1 MHVGIRVL
9 SSPGNLSELLSDAG
23 RTIASTGLPRR
34 CRYEVRTV
42 KKSAFDGSE
51 ILADSCSQPV
61 AMVTTDMPPAGA
73 SRPARDEQFAAVYAE
88 LMRLARRQRGPG
100 DTLNTTAI
108 VHELYLR
115 LANGEGATIRSER
128 QFLGYAARAM
138 RNLLID
144 RARARLSE
152 KSGGGQIAVSLD
164 DAHAAAVSV
173 DAREA
178 LALDD
183 GLRQLEREDARA
195 AEALALNYFAGQT
208 ADRIA
213 AVLGVT
219 RRTVE
224 RDLQFARAFLKAI
237 CSE

>member
-1 MHVGIRVL
+1 MKRPAFEEPAL
-9 SSPGNLSELLSDAG
+9 LANLPFQAVDTAMTDIE
-23 RTIASTGLPRR
+23 P
-34 CRYEVRTV
+34 
-42 KKSAFDGSE
+42 
-51 ILADSCSQPV
+51 AD
-61 AMVTTDMPPAGA
+61 A
-73 SRPARDEQFAAVYAE
+73 SRPARDEQFAAVYSE

-115 LANGEGATIRSER
+115 LANGEGASIRSER

-164 DAHAAAVSV
+164 DVHASAISV

-183 GLRQLEREDARA
+183 GLRQLEREDPRA

-237 CSE
+237 CAE

>member
-1 MHVGIRVL
+1 MIEIVKDTAFA
-9 SSPGNLSELLSDAG
+9 PG
-23 RTIASTGLPRR
+23 P
-34 CRYEVRTV
+34 V
-42 KKSAFDGSE
+42 
-51 ILADSCSQPV
+51 LADLACTSPDVTMPDAVLPV
-61 AMVTTDMPPAGA
+61 ASKAEQDQ
-73 SRPARDEQFAAVYAE
+73 QFAAVYGE

-115 LANGEGATIRSER
+115 LANGDGSSIRNER

-144 RARARLSE
+144 RARSRLSE
-152 KSGGGQIAVSLD
+152 KSGGGQVAVSLD
-164 DAHAAAVSV
+164 DAHAAAVTV

-183 GLRQLEREDARA
+183 ALRQLEREDARA
-195 AEALALNYFAGQT
+195 AEVLELNYFAGQT
-208 ADRIA
+208 AERIA

-224 RDLQFARAFLKAI
+224 RDLQFARAFLKAS
-237 CSE
+237 CGD

>member
-1 MHVGIRVL
+1 MADGPRLRAPRQETEGRIVKESAFAVNAVL
-9 SSPGNLSELLSDAG
+9 AD
-23 RTIASTGLPRR
+23 LPRAIPG
-34 CRYEVRTV
+34 
-42 KKSAFDGSE
+42 SAMS
-51 ILADSCSQPV
+51 
-61 AMVTTDMPPAGA
+61 AGA
-73 SRPARDEQFAAVYAE
+73 IPPSSKNENDQQFAAVYSE

-115 LANGEGATIRSER
+115 LANGDGASIRNER

-144 RARARLSE
+144 RARSRLSE
-152 KSGGGQIAVSLD
+152 KSGGGQAAISLD
-164 DAHAAAVSV
+164 DAHAAAVTV

-183 GLRQLEREDARA
+183 ALRQLEREDARA
-195 AEALALNYFAGQT
+195 AEVLELNYFAGQT
-208 ADRIA
+208 AERIA
-213 AVLGVT
+213 MVLGVT

-224 RDLQFARAFLKAI
+224 RDLQFARAFLKAN
-237 CSE
+237 CGE

>member
-1 MHVGIRVL
+1 MAVRKSAFASEKFLADFCSTEEVAMPEPAAPPAAKL
-9 SSPGNLSELLSDAG
+9 ENDQRFSAVYSELL
-23 RTIASTGLPRR
+23 
-34 CRYEVRTV
+34 
-42 KKSAFDGSE
+42 
-51 ILADSCSQPV
+51 
-61 AMVTTDMPPAGA
+61 
-73 SRPARDEQFAAVYAE
+73 
-88 LMRLARRQRGPG
+88 RLARRQRGPG

-115 LANGEGATIRSER
+115 LAHGDGASLGSER

-144 RARARLSE
+144 RARNRLSE
-152 KSGGGQIAVSLD
+152 KAGGGRGYVSLD
-164 DAHAAAVSV
+164 DAQAIAVGV

-195 AEALALNYFAGQT
+195 AEVLALNYFAGQT
-208 ADRIA
+208 TERIA
-213 AVLGVT
+213 GVLGVT

-224 RDLQFARAFLKAI
+224 RDLQFARAFLKAA
-237 CSE
+237 CAD

>member
-1 MHVGIRVL
+1 MIEIVKDPAFA
-9 SSPGNLSELLSDAG
+9 PGS
-23 RTIASTGLPRR
+23 
-34 CRYEVRTV
+34 V
-42 KKSAFDGSE
+42 
-51 ILADSCSQPV
+51 LADFACASLD
-61 AMVTTDMPPAGA
+61 VTMPDAALPAA
-73 SRPARDEQFAAVYAE
+73 SKAEQDQQFAAVYGE

-115 LANGEGATIRSER
+115 LATGDGASIRNER

-144 RARARLSE
+144 RARSRLSE
-152 KSGGGQIAVSLD
+152 KSGGGQLAVSLD
-164 DAHAAAVSV
+164 DAHAAAVTV

-183 GLRQLEREDARA
+183 ALRQLEREDARA
-195 AEALALNYFAGQT
+195 AEVLELNYFAGQT
-208 ADRIA
+208 TERIA

-224 RDLQFARAFLKAI
+224 RDLQFARAFLKAS
-237 CSE
+237 CGD

>member
-1 MHVGIRVL
+1 MPENAIQPSSKVRQDQRFAGI
-9 SSPGNLSELLSDAG
+9 
-23 RTIASTGLPRR
+23 
-34 CRYEVRTV
+34 
-42 KKSAFDGSE
+42 
-51 ILADSCSQPV
+51 
-61 AMVTTDMPPAGA
+61 
-73 SRPARDEQFAAVYAE
+73 YAE

-115 LANGEGATIRSER
+115 LANTEQGSIENER

-152 KSGGGQIAVSLD
+152 KAGSGHIALSLD
-164 DAHAAAVSV
+164 DENAAQISV

-183 GLRQLEREDARA
+183 ALRQLEREDARA
-195 AEALALNYFAGQT
+195 AEALELNYFAGQT
-208 ADRIA
+208 TERIA
-213 AVLGVT
+213 EVLGVT

-224 RDLQFARAFLKAI
+224 RDLRFARAFLKSTCA
-237 CSE
+237 

>member
-1 MHVGIRVL
+1 MSLRVACPDDGSFL
-9 SSPGNLSELLSDAG
+9 VECRAAG
-23 RTIASTGLPRR
+23 SQPEAQIVKETAFAENPVLADLPRA
-34 CRYEVRTV
+34 TLD
-42 KKSAFDGSE
+42 SDMSE
-51 ILADSCSQPV
+51 AV
-61 AMVTTDMPPAGA
+61 VPPN
-73 SRPARDEQFAAVYAE
+73 SKNEQDQQFAAVYSE

-115 LANGEGATIRSER
+115 LANGDGASIRNER

-144 RARARLSE
+144 RARSRLSE
-152 KSGGGQIAVSLD
+152 KSGGGLAAVSLED
-164 DAHAAAVSV
+164 THAAAVTV

-183 GLRQLEREDARA
+183 ALRQLEREDARA
-195 AEALALNYFAGQT
+195 AEVLELNYFAGQT
-208 ADRIA
+208 AERIA

-224 RDLQFARAFLKAI
+224 RDLQFARAFLKAN
-237 CSE
+237 CGE

>member
-1 MHVGIRVL
+1 MSEAVGK
-9 SSPGNLSELLSDAG
+9 SSA
-23 RTIASTGLPRR
+23 RT
-34 CRYEVRTV
+34 EQ
-42 KKSAFDGSE
+42 D
-51 ILADSCSQPV
+51 Q
-61 AMVTTDMPPAGA
+61 
-73 SRPARDEQFAAVYAE
+73 QFAAVYGE

-115 LANGEGATIRSER
+115 LATGDGASIRNER

-144 RARARLSE
+144 RARSRLSE
-152 KSGGGQIAVSLD
+152 KSGGGQAAVSLE
-164 DAHAAAVSV
+164 DAHAAAVTI

-183 GLRQLEREDARA
+183 ALRQLEREDPRA
-195 AEALALNYFAGQT
+195 AEVLELNYFAGQT

-213 AVLGVT
+213 TVLGVT

-224 RDLQFARAFLKAI
+224 RDLQFARAYLKAS
-237 CSE
+237 CGGQ